1 MSKTNWIYERRTTME
16 ITELKEKIISASQC
30 YYSGTPKI
38 SDDEFDALIDELR
51 IISPEDDLLQTVST
65 GYSSELDR
73 SGEKAKHKYLTV
85 GSLNKVNST
94 NCEKY
99 FEKKPGQ
106 YVITSKIDGGSIVCY
121 YGDTGKFEK
130 AITRGDGTTGIDC
143 TAKMRYIVPKNIGL
157 YNVAIRGEIIMTKE
171 MFNLFYP
178 DAASPRNTAMGLLSK
193 DNPTPE
199 ELLRLSFVTYN
210 IYGPAGDKEIP
221 PYHKKSKVMQDLY
234 ENGFTIAQY
243 TKLFDRN
250 PRFLESLKGKLS
262 PEFPADGLVI
272 TNELNRFEEIA
283 YKFVAETAETTVTRI
298 EWETSRLG
306 NIIPVV
312 YFNPVKLS
320 GATLQKCSGFNAKWI
335 SDNKVGKG
343 SRIIVHRAGEV
354 IPYIKEV
361 LTETLSSEQ
370 ENWPNSC
377 PDCQTRLEWKGV
389 NLYCPNKDCSKK
401 VLSKILLWIETL
413 AQVDNLGENI
423 LIPFI
428 DSMEWTAVSD
438 IYNEPIESWEA
449 KLVYGNLTKHAQ
461 DLLWELHKKLYSNP
475 VDPGKFFAAFGLPSV
490 GLSTSKRI
498 AEEIEIDL
506 YFEYGPDTAMNL
518 DRITRPALKSLYENF
533 SYMKEIYQQI
543 KSAQGF
549 IKKEKSNA
557 IKVAVTGKLS
567 KPRKDLV
574 AEFATHVIEV
584 VDSVSKGVAYL
595 ITDNPNS
602 GSSKNTSA
610 QKLGVQVIS
619 ETEFREIMGL

>member
-1 MSKTNWIYERRTTME
+1 MKGKPME
-16 ITELKEKIISASQC
+16 ITELKEKIISASQD
-30 YYSGTPKI
+30 YYSGNPQI
-38 SDDEFDALIDELR
+38 SDDEFDALIEELRTTNPEDELLKT
-51 IISPEDDLLQTVST
+51 IST
-65 GYSSELDR
+65 GYSSELDH

-85 GSLNKVNST
+85 GSLSKINST
-94 NCEKY
+94 NCEKH

-106 YVITSKIDGGSIVCY
+106 YVITSKIDGGSVVCY

-130 AITRGDGTTGIDC
+130 AVTRGDGTIGIDC
-143 TAKMRYIVPKNIGL
+143 TAKMKYIVPKNIGL
-157 YNVAIRGEIIMTKE
+157 YDVAIRGEITMTKE

-199 ELLRLSFVTYN
+199 ELLRLSFVSYN

-221 PYHKKSKVMQDLY
+221 PYHKKSKVMQDLH
-234 ENGFTIAQY
+234 ENGFTIVQY
-243 TKLFDRN
+243 TKLFDMD

-283 YKFVAETAETTVTRI
+283 YKFVAETAETTVTKI

-306 NIIPVV
+306 NVIPVI

-320 GATLQKCSGFNAKWI
+320 GATLQKCSGFNAKWVC
-335 SDNKVGKG
+335 DNRIGPGVK
-343 SRIIVHRAGEV
+343 IIVHRAGEV
-354 IPYIKEV
+354 IPAIKSVFPEIPGRRQ
-361 LTETLSSEQ
+361 TNRPSE
-370 ENWPNSC
+370 C
-377 PDCQTRLEWKGV
+377 PDCSTVLEWVGV

-401 VLSKILLWIETL
+401 VVSRLLLWLEYM
-413 AQVDNLGENI
+413 APVDSLGENI
-423 LIPFI
+423 LLPFLKEIRWTSIKDIYSQRKWNDFI
-428 DSMEWTAVSD
+428 DKFIAGHTM
-438 IYNEPIESWEA
+438 
-449 KLVYGNLTKHAQ
+449 HACE
-461 DLLWELHKKLYSNP
+461 LLWKMHDKLYQES

-490 GLSTSKRI
+490 GGTISKKI
-498 AEEIEIDL
+498 SEEIGLDR

-518 DRITRPALKSLYENF
+518 GRITKPALKSLYENF

-549 IKKEKSNA
+549 IKKEKSDG
-557 IKVAVTGKLS
+557 IKVAITGKLS
-567 KPRKDLV
+567 KPRKDLIS
-574 AEFATHVIEV
+574 EFATHEIEV

-610 QKLGVQVIS
+610 QKLGVQVVS
-619 ETEFREIMGL
+619 ETEFRVIVKMT